1 MKIKNYLL
9 TAILALAALT
19 TISCSPDDDQTAIVD
34 DVFIGVGKWKIK
46 KSLNSSSNKSI
57 ACDLNEI
64 IFRSDNS
71 FKIVTDKAILTGKYS
86 FDGATTISLTK
97 SSSPTGSITNL
108 LVVGGDISFS
118 IELSSGCTQEA
129 EGEKDETYD
138 ETEDINSGTSSS
150 TLTDTESTTSTST
163 IDTGTTTTTT
173 DTSTSTTDIESNT
186 STSTTNTVINT
197 TGVIV
202 GQGVYTV
209 ATNITINLSAGET
222 NTPKPEGYDLDW
234 LGIEKIGEGTGKIF
248 IIRPDGSR
256 WVYDEYTNR
265 GIDDGASVFLTAIAD
280 EGYNFVGWYRNGN
293 IWDPNSHRI
302 FELDGEDLLL
312 QAKFVRNNYTQH
324 PLYSKLDHFSTPLD
338 YVKVFMEDASS
349 YGWDFE
355 STVKR
360 ISIENNTGAYS
371 LYSCGGVDAIH
382 INLNQNGGGDS
393 WSTWD
398 FAHKMMIIYHELGHD
413 LLSLTHICVP
423 GQHMTG
429 WDSCDGD
436 TSPLLHNGREI
447 NQQDIKYNSDD
458 PVTDWNR
465 ATKDMFELN
474 KQEYL
479 YCD

>member
-1 MKIKNYLL
+1 MRIKDYLL

-19 TISCSPDDDQTAIVD
+19 TISCSSDDDSDQITIVD
-34 DVFIGVGKWKIK
+34 DGLFIGVGKWKIK
-46 KSLNSSSNKSI
+46 APNGISNKSI
-57 ACDLNEI
+57 ACDLTEI
-64 IFRSDNS
+64 IFRSDDS
-71 FKIVTDKAILTGKYS
+71 FKIVTDKAIVTGEYS
-86 FDGATTISLTK
+86 FDGNSAINLTK
-97 SSSPTGSITNL
+97 SSSSVGSITNL
-108 LVVGGDISFS
+108 VVNDGFISLS
-118 IELSSGCTQEA
+118 IELNSGCTQDA

-138 ETEDINSGTSSS
+138 ETEDINSV
-150 TLTDTESTTSTST
+150 
-163 IDTGTTTTTT
+163 ID
-173 DTSTSTTDIESNT
+173 
-186 STSTTNTVINT
+186 T

-209 ATNITINLSAGET
+209 ATNVAINLAEGET
-222 NTPKPEGYDLDW
+222 NNPKPEGYEMSW
-234 LGIEKIGEGTGKIF
+234 LGIEKIGDGTGKIF
-248 IIRPDGSR
+248 IIRRGANVSN
-256 WVYDEYTNR
+256 WIYDEYTNR
-265 GIDDGASVFLTAIAD
+265 GIDNGGSVFLTAVAD
-280 EGYNFVGWYRNGN
+280 EGYNFVGWYQDGN
-293 IWDPNSHRI
+293 IWDGNSHRI
-302 FELDGEDLLL
+302 FEPAGEDLQL
-312 QAKFVRNNYTQH
+312 QAKFVKNNYTQH
-324 PLYSKLDHFSTPLD
+324 PLYGKLDHFSTPLD
-338 YVKVFMEDASS
+338 YVKVFMEDAAS

-360 ISIENNTGAYS
+360 ISIDNNTGAYS

-413 LLSLTHICVP
+413 LLSLTHICEP

-436 TSPLLHNGREI
+436 TSPLLHDGREI
-447 NQQDIKYNSDD
+447 NQQDIRYNSDD